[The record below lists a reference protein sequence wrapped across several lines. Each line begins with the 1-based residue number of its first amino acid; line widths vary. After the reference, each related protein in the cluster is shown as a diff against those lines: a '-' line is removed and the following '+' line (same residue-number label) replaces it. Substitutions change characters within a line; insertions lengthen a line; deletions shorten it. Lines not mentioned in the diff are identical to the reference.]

1 MQFPTTEKT
10 TCICTFK
17 DWNYVHMHFQRLE
30 HIELKNIFKSLFK
43 SSKKKE
49 KRTQLLI
56 NVYFWIK
63 KQFHLLKII
72 QNVYLNSYLSPR
84 LTYLQLLF
92 QSDKESSCPSFDSTY
107 LTK

>member
-10 TCICTFK
+10 TCICPFK
-17 DWNYVHMHFQRLE
+17 DWNYVHMQFQRLE

-43 SSKKKE
+43 SSKKRE
-49 KRTQLLI
+49 KNPVI
-56 NVYFWIK
+56 NKCIFLDK